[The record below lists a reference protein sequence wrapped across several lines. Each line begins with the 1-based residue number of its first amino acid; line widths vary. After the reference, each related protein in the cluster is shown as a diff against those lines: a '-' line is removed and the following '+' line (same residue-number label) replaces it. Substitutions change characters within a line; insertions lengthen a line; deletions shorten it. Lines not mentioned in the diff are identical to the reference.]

1 MTYHDRRSAL
11 HLYGRMAET
20 YDLATAWLE
29 PYRHRAVSEL
39 RLQPGDVVLDIGC
52 GTGMSFR
59 PVQEAIGP
67 EGRLVGIEPSP
78 EMLAR
83 AHARVEAAGWANVT
97 LLEASAEEAAIPVQA
112 DAVLFAFT
120 HDVVRSPKALANV
133 LGQVRAGGRLAAAGP
148 KWSVLAPPLNL
159 MVWQVA
165 RQFVTT
171 FEGFARPW
179 TQLQQAVP
187 ELSVEEAFFGCVYV
201 AWGELPEP

>member
-1 MTYHDRRSAL
+1 MTSHDEELAL
-11 HLYGRMAET
+11 ARYRRMAGA

-39 RLQPGDVVLDIGC
+39 RLLPGDVVLDVGC
-52 GTGMSFR
+52 GTGMSF
-59 PVQEAIGP
+59 PPIQAAIGP

-78 EMLAR
+78 EMLCRAR
-83 AHARVEAAGWANVT
+83 ERVRTVGWTNVT
-97 LLEASAEEAAIPVQA
+97 LLEASAEQAVIPVQA

-133 LGQVRAGGRLAAAGP
+133 LGHVRAGGRMAAAGP
-148 KWSVLAPPLNL
+148 KWSPLAPPLNL

-179 TQLQQAVP
+179 TELERVVP
-187 ELSVEEAFFGCVYV
+187 KLAVEETYFGCMYL
-201 AWGELPEP
+201 AWGRLPG